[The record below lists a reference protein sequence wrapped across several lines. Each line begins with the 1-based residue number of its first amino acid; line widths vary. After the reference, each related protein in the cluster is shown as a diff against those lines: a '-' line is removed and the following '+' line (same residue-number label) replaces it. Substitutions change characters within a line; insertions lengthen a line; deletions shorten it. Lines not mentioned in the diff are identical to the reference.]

1 MFTSKCIKEKLQFSE
16 FINGLEKGHVS
27 SWKAG
32 LKMPHMLVEIT
43 HPRFIQSTSRK

>member
-32 LKMPHMLVEIT
+32 LKNASHVS
-43 HPRFIQSTSRK
+43 RDNTS